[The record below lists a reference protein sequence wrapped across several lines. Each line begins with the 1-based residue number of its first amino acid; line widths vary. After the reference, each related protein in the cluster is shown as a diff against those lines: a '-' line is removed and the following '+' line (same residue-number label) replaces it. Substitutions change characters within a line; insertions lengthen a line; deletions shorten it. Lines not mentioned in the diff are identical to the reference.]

1 MTQKKKKKNINLGL
15 LIRVTFFFLLPLTV
29 SAETIEKKYASFK
42 LLNKTTNKVSTKDIL
57 VSSKISWETLNIEVL
72 YCGST
77 PPTEI
82 PEDYVL
88 IDVYDTIN
96 NENTNILGIRLEN
109 RVKNSITTYHLHL
122 LDLNEIQIEIPSTT
136 FDYVIEME
144 SIDFQKICRDMNN
157 LAADTMEIK
166 SIGEQLIFTCTS
178 EFAQQETIL
187 RQSDDGLAYRESSDS
202 IVQGLFR
209 LKKNGMVERA
219 FQLKKIKNKKFTIL
233 KKANSQFSGL

>member
-96 NENTNILGIRLEN
+96 NENINIYKGWMISSSPDVTPLEN
-109 RVKNSITTYHLHL
+109 PIY
-122 LDLNEIQIEIPSTT
+122 DLWLVDCCN
-136 FDYVIEME
+136 D
-144 SIDFQKICRDMNN
+144 K
-157 LAADTMEIK
+157 
-166 SIGEQLIFTCTS
+166 TS
-178 EFAQQETIL
+178 
-187 RQSDDGLAYRESSDS
+187 
-202 IVQGLFR
+202 
-209 LKKNGMVERA
+209 
-219 FQLKKIKNKKFTIL
+219 
-233 KKANSQFSGL
+233 

>member
-57 VSSKISWETLNIEVL
+57 VSSKISLETLNIEVL

-96 NENTNILGIRLEN
+96 NENINIYKGWMISSSPDVTPLEN
-109 RVKNSITTYHLHL
+109 PIY
-122 LDLNEIQIEIPSTT
+122 DLWLVDCSN
-136 FDYVIEME
+136 D
-144 SIDFQKICRDMNN
+144 K
-157 LAADTMEIK
+157 
-166 SIGEQLIFTCTS
+166 TS
-178 EFAQQETIL
+178 
-187 RQSDDGLAYRESSDS
+187 
-202 IVQGLFR
+202 
-209 LKKNGMVERA
+209 
-219 FQLKKIKNKKFTIL
+219 
-233 KKANSQFSGL
+233 

>member
-1 MTQKKKKKNINLGL
+1 MIQKKKKKNINLGL

-96 NENTNILGIRLEN
+96 NENTNIYKGWMISSSPDVTPLEN
-109 RVKNSITTYHLHL
+109 PIY
-122 LDLNEIQIEIPSTT
+122 DLWLVDCSN
-136 FDYVIEME
+136 D
-144 SIDFQKICRDMNN
+144 K
-157 LAADTMEIK
+157 
-166 SIGEQLIFTCTS
+166 TS
-178 EFAQQETIL
+178 
-187 RQSDDGLAYRESSDS
+187 
-202 IVQGLFR
+202 
-209 LKKNGMVERA
+209 
-219 FQLKKIKNKKFTIL
+219 
-233 KKANSQFSGL
+233 

>member
-29 SAETIEKKYASFK
+29 SADTIEKKYASFK

-96 NENTNILGIRLEN
+96 NENINIYKGWMISSSPDVTPLEN
-109 RVKNSITTYHLHL
+109 PIY
-122 LDLNEIQIEIPSTT
+122 DLWLVDCSN
-136 FDYVIEME
+136 D
-144 SIDFQKICRDMNN
+144 K
-157 LAADTMEIK
+157 
-166 SIGEQLIFTCTS
+166 TS
-178 EFAQQETIL
+178 
-187 RQSDDGLAYRESSDS
+187 
-202 IVQGLFR
+202 
-209 LKKNGMVERA
+209 
-219 FQLKKIKNKKFTIL
+219 
-233 KKANSQFSGL
+233 

>member
-29 SAETIEKKYASFK
+29 SAETIEKKYASLK

-57 VSSKISWETLNIEVL
+57 VSSTISWETLNIEVL

-96 NENTNILGIRLEN
+96 NENTNIYKGWMISSSPDVTPLEN
-109 RVKNSITTYHLHL
+109 PIY
-122 LDLNEIQIEIPSTT
+122 DLWLVDCSN
-136 FDYVIEME
+136 D
-144 SIDFQKICRDMNN
+144 K
-157 LAADTMEIK
+157 
-166 SIGEQLIFTCTS
+166 TS
-178 EFAQQETIL
+178 
-187 RQSDDGLAYRESSDS
+187 
-202 IVQGLFR
+202 
-209 LKKNGMVERA
+209 
-219 FQLKKIKNKKFTIL
+219 
-233 KKANSQFSGL
+233 

>member
-15 LIRVTFFFLLPLTV
+15 LIRVTFFFLLPLIV

-96 NENTNILGIRLEN
+96 NENSNIYKGWMISSSPDVTPLEN
-109 RVKNSITTYHLHL
+109 AIY
-122 LDLNEIQIEIPSTT
+122 DLWLVDCSN
-136 FDYVIEME
+136 D
-144 SIDFQKICRDMNN
+144 K
-157 LAADTMEIK
+157 
-166 SIGEQLIFTCTS
+166 TS
-178 EFAQQETIL
+178 
-187 RQSDDGLAYRESSDS
+187 
-202 IVQGLFR
+202 
-209 LKKNGMVERA
+209 
-219 FQLKKIKNKKFTIL
+219 
-233 KKANSQFSGL
+233 

>member
-15 LIRVTFFFLLPLTV
+15 LIRVAFFFLLPLTV

-96 NENTNILGIRLEN
+96 NENINIYKGWMISSSSDVTPLEN
-109 RVKNSITTYHLHL
+109 PIY
-122 LDLNEIQIEIPSTT
+122 DLWLVDCSN
-136 FDYVIEME
+136 D
-144 SIDFQKICRDMNN
+144 K
-157 LAADTMEIK
+157 
-166 SIGEQLIFTCTS
+166 TS
-178 EFAQQETIL
+178 
-187 RQSDDGLAYRESSDS
+187 
-202 IVQGLFR
+202 
-209 LKKNGMVERA
+209 
-219 FQLKKIKNKKFTIL
+219 
-233 KKANSQFSGL
+233 

>member
-96 NENTNILGIRLEN
+96 NENINIYKGWMISSSPDVTPLEN
-109 RVKNSITTYHLHL
+109 PIY
-122 LDLNEIQIEIPSTT
+122 DLWLV
-136 FDYVIEME
+136 D
-144 SIDFQKICRDMNN
+144 CNN
-157 LAADTMEIK
+157 DK
-166 SIGEQLIFTCTS
+166 TS
-178 EFAQQETIL
+178 
-187 RQSDDGLAYRESSDS
+187 
-202 IVQGLFR
+202 
-209 LKKNGMVERA
+209 
-219 FQLKKIKNKKFTIL
+219 
-233 KKANSQFSGL
+233 

>member
-42 LLNKTTNKVSTKDIL
+42 LLNKTTNKVSTKDVL

-96 NENTNILGIRLEN
+96 NENINIYKGWMISSSPDVTSLEN
-109 RVKNSITTYHLHL
+109 PIY
-122 LDLNEIQIEIPSTT
+122 DLWLVDCSN
-136 FDYVIEME
+136 D
-144 SIDFQKICRDMNN
+144 K
-157 LAADTMEIK
+157 
-166 SIGEQLIFTCTS
+166 TS
-178 EFAQQETIL
+178 
-187 RQSDDGLAYRESSDS
+187 
-202 IVQGLFR
+202 
-209 LKKNGMVERA
+209 
-219 FQLKKIKNKKFTIL
+219 
-233 KKANSQFSGL
+233 

>member
-15 LIRVTFFFLLPLTV
+15 IIRVTFFFLLPLTV

-88 IDVYDTIN
+88 LDVYDTIN
-96 NENTNILGIRLEN
+96 NENTNIYKGWMISSSPDVTPLEN
-109 RVKNSITTYHLHL
+109 PIY
-122 LDLNEIQIEIPSTT
+122 DLWLVNCSN
-136 FDYVIEME
+136 D
-144 SIDFQKICRDMNN
+144 K
-157 LAADTMEIK
+157 
-166 SIGEQLIFTCTS
+166 TS
-178 EFAQQETIL
+178 
-187 RQSDDGLAYRESSDS
+187 
-202 IVQGLFR
+202 
-209 LKKNGMVERA
+209 
-219 FQLKKIKNKKFTIL
+219 
-233 KKANSQFSGL
+233 

>member
-57 VSSKISWETLNIEVL
+57 VNSKISWETLNIEVL

-96 NENTNILGIRLEN
+96 NENINIYRGWMISSSPDVTPLEN
-109 RVKNSITTYHLHL
+109 PIY
-122 LDLNEIQIEIPSTT
+122 DLWLVDCSN
-136 FDYVIEME
+136 D
-144 SIDFQKICRDMNN
+144 K
-157 LAADTMEIK
+157 
-166 SIGEQLIFTCTS
+166 TS
-178 EFAQQETIL
+178 
-187 RQSDDGLAYRESSDS
+187 
-202 IVQGLFR
+202 
-209 LKKNGMVERA
+209 
-219 FQLKKIKNKKFTIL
+219 
-233 KKANSQFSGL
+233 

>member
-1 MTQKKKKKNINLGL
+1 MTQKKKQKNINLGL

-96 NENTNILGIRLEN
+96 NENTNIYKGWMISSSPDVTPLEN
-109 RVKNSITTYHLHL
+109 PIY
-122 LDLNEIQIEIPSTT
+122 DLWLVDCSN
-136 FDYVIEME
+136 D
-144 SIDFQKICRDMNN
+144 K
-157 LAADTMEIK
+157 
-166 SIGEQLIFTCTS
+166 TS
-178 EFAQQETIL
+178 
-187 RQSDDGLAYRESSDS
+187 
-202 IVQGLFR
+202 
-209 LKKNGMVERA
+209 
-219 FQLKKIKNKKFTIL
+219 
-233 KKANSQFSGL
+233 

>member
-1 MTQKKKKKNINLGL
+1 MIQKKKKKNINLGL

-88 IDVYDTIN
+88 IDVYDTIDYK
-96 NENTNILGIRLEN
+96 NTNIYKGWMISSSPDVTPLEN
-109 RVKNSITTYHLHL
+109 PIC
-122 LDLNEIQIEIPSTT
+122 DLWLV
-136 FDYVIEME
+136 D
-144 SIDFQKICRDMNN
+144 CNN
-157 LAADTMEIK
+157 DK
-166 SIGEQLIFTCTS
+166 TS
-178 EFAQQETIL
+178 
-187 RQSDDGLAYRESSDS
+187 
-202 IVQGLFR
+202 
-209 LKKNGMVERA
+209 
-219 FQLKKIKNKKFTIL
+219 
-233 KKANSQFSGL
+233 

>member
-15 LIRVTFFFLLPLTV
+15 LIRVTFFFLLPLAV

-96 NENTNILGIRLEN
+96 NENINIYKGWMISSSPDVTPLEN
-109 RVKNSITTYHLHL
+109 PIY
-122 LDLNEIQIEIPSTT
+122 DLWLVDCSN
-136 FDYVIEME
+136 D
-144 SIDFQKICRDMNN
+144 K
-157 LAADTMEIK
+157 
-166 SIGEQLIFTCTS
+166 TS
-178 EFAQQETIL
+178 
-187 RQSDDGLAYRESSDS
+187 
-202 IVQGLFR
+202 
-209 LKKNGMVERA
+209 
-219 FQLKKIKNKKFTIL
+219 
-233 KKANSQFSGL
+233 

>member
-82 PEDYVL
+82 PEEYVL

-96 NENTNILGIRLEN
+96 NENTNIYKGWMISSSPDVTPLEN
-109 RVKNSITTYHLHL
+109 PIY
-122 LDLNEIQIEIPSTT
+122 DLWLVDCSN
-136 FDYVIEME
+136 D
-144 SIDFQKICRDMNN
+144 K
-157 LAADTMEIK
+157 
-166 SIGEQLIFTCTS
+166 TS
-178 EFAQQETIL
+178 
-187 RQSDDGLAYRESSDS
+187 
-202 IVQGLFR
+202 
-209 LKKNGMVERA
+209 
-219 FQLKKIKNKKFTIL
+219 
-233 KKANSQFSGL
+233 

>member
-42 LLNKTTNKVSTKDIL
+42 LLNKTTNIVTTKDIL

-96 NENTNILGIRLEN
+96 NQNTNIYKGWMISSSPDVTPLEN
-109 RVKNSITTYHLHL
+109 PIY
-122 LDLNEIQIEIPSTT
+122 DLWLVDCIN
-136 FDYVIEME
+136 D
-144 SIDFQKICRDMNN
+144 K
-157 LAADTMEIK
+157 
-166 SIGEQLIFTCTS
+166 TS
-178 EFAQQETIL
+178 
-187 RQSDDGLAYRESSDS
+187 
-202 IVQGLFR
+202 
-209 LKKNGMVERA
+209 
-219 FQLKKIKNKKFTIL
+219 
-233 KKANSQFSGL
+233 

>member
-88 IDVYDTIN
+88 IDVYDSIN
-96 NENTNILGIRLEN
+96 NENNNIYKGWMISSSPDVTPLEN
-109 RVKNSITTYHLHL
+109 PIYELWLVDCSNDK
-122 LDLNEIQIEIPSTT
+122 
-136 FDYVIEME
+136 
-144 SIDFQKICRDMNN
+144 
-157 LAADTMEIK
+157 
-166 SIGEQLIFTCTS
+166 TS
-178 EFAQQETIL
+178 
-187 RQSDDGLAYRESSDS
+187 
-202 IVQGLFR
+202 
-209 LKKNGMVERA
+209 
-219 FQLKKIKNKKFTIL
+219 
-233 KKANSQFSGL
+233 